1 MSDYIE
7 VMVIVEG
14 KTEEIFIESIVIP
27 YLAKK
32 NIFMHAT
39 QISKPG
45 QKGGDVRFSRAVR
58 DLETHLKQ
66 RSDTYV
72 TTFIDY
78 YGTKE
83 WPGYDDVRT
92 VRIPSRIAKIIND
105 ATKAKV
111 IESFAEQRAAERFI
125 PFIAVHEFEALL
137 FSNTEILSKQL
148 GIKISQIEE
157 VLTTC
162 GEPEAI
168 NNSPQTAPSKRLD
181 LWSKGGKFPKTTTGI
196 AVAKEIGIKQIRQK
210 CPVFNSWLEK
220 LEKLKPLI

>member
-1 MSDYIE
+1 MNDYIE

-14 KTEEIFIESIVIP
+14 KTEEIFVESIVIP

-32 NIFMHAT
+32 NIFMH
-39 QISKPG
+39 
-45 QKGGDVRFSRAVR
+45 
-58 DLETHLKQ
+58 
-66 RSDTYV
+66 
-72 TTFIDY
+72 
-78 YGTKE
+78 
-83 WPGYDDVRT
+83 
-92 VRIPSRIAKIIND
+92 

-220 LEKLKPLI
+220 LEKLKPLILCIFTSLIINQCY